1 MRKGQVS
8 TTAQRV
14 AAQRLAFTRVE
25 ADHGR
30 PQDDDALQAD
40 VAAGTSASTSTMTAY
55 LQGRTTFF
63 DQVVVQAIKRGVTQI
78 AIVGAG
84 YDGRALRYAKPGISW
99 FELDHP
105 DTQAD
110 KRERLERLG
119 IDTTGIAFASA
130 DFATD
135 DVADA
140 LAQAGQDA
148 SRATLFICEGV
159 AGYLTR
165 AVFER
170 LLVALAARAKSGS
183 QLAITIPL
191 DAESTGQQL
200 RRLALGKAV
209 AKMGEPLQLSISRP
223 ELAIVLVETGWDLGK
238 VTRVGI
244 MAKRKQD

>member
-84 YDGRALRYAKPGISW
+84 YDGRALRYAKP
-99 FELDHP
+99 
-105 DTQAD
+105 
-110 KRERLERLG
+110 
-119 IDTTGIAFASA
+119 
-130 DFATD
+130 
-135 DVADA
+135 
-140 LAQAGQDA
+140 
-148 SRATLFICEGV
+148 
-159 AGYLTR
+159 
-165 AVFER
+165 
-170 LLVALAARAKSGS
+170 
-183 QLAITIPL
+183 
-191 DAESTGQQL
+191 
-200 RRLALGKAV
+200 
-209 AKMGEPLQLSISRP
+209 
-223 ELAIVLVETGWDLGK
+223 
-238 VTRVGI
+238 
-244 MAKRKQD
+244 